1 MHYYKDIE
9 RRCELSIATSRL
21 NLGEKRSTRI
31 HLTLGGTLG
40 TALPR

>member
-21 NLGEKRSTRI
+21 NLGEKRNTPI
-31 HLTLGGTLG
+31 HPTLGDILG
-40 TALPR
+40 RALPH